1 MQWASAQP
9 CRHVCSLSAE
19 HSQAWRRPA
28 PSPSRQT
35 SCLRTPRT
43 VKVPAQMKRVHVHS
57 TSRTEPPH
65 VVGIPHPDCSSP
77 SRGDAFDDMC
87 GGRVQV
93 KGSMSKSSVVDNE
106 TGKGVDSEVRTS
118 TGSFY
123 QRGANPTVRRI
134 EKRLAHISF
143 IPEEN
148 GEGLQILHYQVP
160 PATSATPAPTRPQA
174 TPSQISLNRVAPV
187 IRTSVHAMTCRP
199 RWPCGPYHQRGCC
212 CRGPPPWCWAEA
224 LPEPSC
230 FPVRSIHRRCPAR
243 TSLLVSGCLSPAL
256 VACMALEMPPDLKRP
271 LPAACA
277 ERAAVQ
283 APRGDPPLPPPHP
296 LDCGR
301 MAPGQAVKTEPPPH
315 ERL

>member
-9 CRHVCSLSAE
+9 CRHACSLRAE
-19 HSQAWRRPA
+19 HSQAWRRLA

-65 VVGIPHPDCSSP
+65 VVGIPTPDWDP

-160 PATSATPAPTRPQA
+160 PATSTTPAPTRPAPHHA
-174 TPSQISLNRVAPV
+174 TPSQISLNRVAPA
-187 IRTSVHAMTCRP
+187 IRKSVHAMTCRP
-199 RWPCGPYHQRGCC
+199 RWP
-212 CRGPPPWCWAEA
+212 
-224 LPEPSC
+224 
-230 FPVRSIHRRCPAR
+230 
-243 TSLLVSGCLSPAL
+243 
-256 VACMALEMPPDLKRP
+256 
-271 LPAACA
+271 
-277 ERAAVQ
+277 
-283 APRGDPPLPPPHP
+283 
-296 LDCGR
+296 
-301 MAPGQAVKTEPPPH
+301 
-315 ERL
+315 